1 MIDFRYHV
9 VSIVAVFLALATG
22 LVLGASLL
30 NAPLIEQVTSAN
42 DGLIDDKEELRD
54 ELVETQSQVDALQ
67 ASLGALAPFA
77 LRDQLPGQSV
87 VIVELPGV
95 DTDITTGL
103 TDAVRQAGGQVDGVV
118 TLTEQWTEQSDI
130 DVLDGLVVRLTQDGI
145 EFPDGGDAYDRAAT
159 LLAHALVADQPDNT
173 GAQGPGQPD
182 PEPEATDP
190 ADPGAADPIDADAV
204 TTILQGLSEGGFVE
218 LTASPADRADRADLA
233 IIVGPAAPEEADD
246 RLATVNDAWVSLAT
260 ALDDVGRAAVLVGP
274 ASAAADG
281 GVVQALRGDAA
292 AAAIVST
299 VDSVDEGAGLVAA
312 VLALSAQLSG
322 QNGHYGQIDAEG
334 GPVPAVVP
342 TTEG

>member
-54 ELVETQSQVDALQ
+54 ELIETQNQVDALQ
-67 ASLGALAPFA
+67 ASLSALAPFT

-87 VIVELPGV
+87 VIVELPGA

-103 TDAVRQAGGQVDGVV
+103 TDAVDDAGGQVDGVV
-118 TLTEQWTEQSDI
+118 TLTEQWTEQSDV

-145 EFPDGGDAYDRAAT
+145 EFPDDGDAYDRAAT
-159 LLAHALVADQPDNT
+159 LLAHALVADEPDNS
-173 GAQGPGQPD
+173 GGQGPGQQD
-182 PEPEATDP
+182 PQPEETEP

-218 LTASPADRADRADLA
+218 LTASPTDRADLA
-233 IIVGPAAPEEADD
+233 IIVGPEAPEEADD
-246 RLATVNDAWVSLAT
+246 RLATVNEAWVSLAT

-281 GVVQALRGDAA
+281 GVVQALRGDDA

-299 VDSVDEGAGLVAA
+299 VDSIDEGAGLVAA
-312 VLALSAQLSG
+312 VLALSLQLSG
-322 QNGHYGQIDAEG
+322 QNGHYGQVDADG

>member
-1 MIDFRYHV
+1 VIDFRYHV

-54 ELVETQSQVDALQ
+54 ELTASQARADSLQ
-67 ASLGALAPFA
+67 ASLAALAPFA

-103 TDAVRQAGGQVDGVV
+103 TDAVRQAGGQVVGVV
-118 TLTEQWTEQSDI
+118 TLTEQWTEQSEI

-159 LLAHALVADQPDNT
+159 LLAHALVADEPGNA

-182 PEPEATDP
+182 PQPEATDP
-190 ADPGAADPIDADAV
+190 ADPGAADSIDADAV
-204 TTILQGLSEGGFVE
+204 TTILQGLSEGDFVE
-218 LTASPADRADRADLA
+218 LTASPADRADLA

-246 RLATVNDAWVSLAT
+246 RLATVNEAWVSLTT

-274 ASAAADG
+274 ASAAADL
-281 GVVQALRGDAA
+281 GVVQALRGDDA

-322 QNGHYGQIDAEG
+322 QNGHYGQVDAEG

>member
-54 ELVETQSQVDALQ
+54 ELVEIQSRVDALQ

-103 TDAVRQAGGQVDGVV
+103 SDAVRQAGGQVDGVV

-145 EFPDGGDAYDRAAT
+145 DFPDGGDAYDRAAT
-159 LLAHALVADQPDNT
+159 LLAHALVADEPGNA
-173 GAQGPGQPD
+173 GAQGPGQQD
-182 PEPEATDP
+182 PQPEETEP
-190 ADPGAADPIDADAV
+190 ADPRAADPIDADAV

-218 LTASPADRADRADLA
+218 LTASPADRADLA

-246 RLATVNDAWVSLAT
+246 RLATVNEAWVSLTT

-281 GVVQALRGDAA
+281 GVVQALRGDDA

-299 VDSVDEGAGLVAA
+299 VDSIDEGAGLVAA

-322 QNGHYGQIDAEG
+322 QNGHYGQVDAEG